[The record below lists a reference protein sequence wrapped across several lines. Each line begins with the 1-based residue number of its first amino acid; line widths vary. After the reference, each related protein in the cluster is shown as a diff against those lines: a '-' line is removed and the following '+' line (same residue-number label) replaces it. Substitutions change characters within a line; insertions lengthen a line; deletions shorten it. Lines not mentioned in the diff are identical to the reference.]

1 MVPVLLWRGRL
12 GSGSRSSLER
22 VADLQPRQSGVG
34 HFSYRSSAPL
44 ISEASCGMWVFGS
57 ATCSMW
63 HAVVV
68 PLRCGKQAS
77 LRGLIR
83 FLFLEGSTWC
93 GSFTWCPPPVGA
105 GCMAHW
111 PLPRQGF
118 DSHSDELVGGIL
130 VVGTSLLQVCG
141 WS

>member
-1 MVPVLLWRGRL
+1 M
-12 GSGSRSSLER
+12 
-22 VADLQPRQSGVG
+22 A
-34 HFSYRSSAPL
+34 
-44 ISEASCGMWVFGS
+44 CGDVFGS

-83 FLFLEGSTWC
+83 FLFLEGCTWC